1 MHFLVGIFSSIEMHV
16 SKKCATTFYQL
27 YNFLLRRR
35 WRFTKTPFL
44 LFIHKIF
51 DIRNFLSFAIRCDLF
66 LEQKKNFSI
75 FCVCI
80 FINVHYQYAGRSLI
94 VVKIICNQS
103 ASINYHVFFTNDHS
117 DWPTALMITLK
128 FVFARI

>member
-1 MHFLVGIFSSIEMHV
+1 MNFWWEYFLPLKCTYRRNVPLHFINYITSSCDGAGV
-16 SKKCATTFYQL
+16 
-27 YNFLLRRR
+27 LRRR
-35 WRFTKTPFL
+35 LFFYSFTKFL
-44 LFIHKIF
+44 IF
-51 DIRNFLSFAIRCDLF
+51 ATFFHLQFAVTCFLNR
-66 LEQKKNFSI
+66 KKNFSI

-80 FINVHYQYAGRSLI
+80 FINVHYQFAGRSLI

-117 DWPTALMITLK
+117 DRPTALMITLK